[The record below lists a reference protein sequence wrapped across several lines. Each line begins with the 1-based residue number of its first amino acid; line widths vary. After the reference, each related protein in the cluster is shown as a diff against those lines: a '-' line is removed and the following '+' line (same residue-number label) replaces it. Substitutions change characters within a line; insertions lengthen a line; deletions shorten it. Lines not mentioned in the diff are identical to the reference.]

1 MPAAPAHRPADRS
14 FVDFCLELLQ
24 PLGNCSAR
32 RMFGGW
38 GIYLDGVMFGLVAGD
53 RLYLKVDDATRP
65 RWEAAGCEPFVYE
78 ARGRQVALG
87 YHAPPHEAMDAPDF
101 MLPWAR
107 LALGAALRAR
117 AQSAR
122 PARPRA
128 RASAPSARTRQAQPR
143 RAR

>member
-1 MPAAPAHRPADRS
+1 MAVPPDRR
-14 FVDFCLELLQ
+14 FVDFCLELLA
-24 PLGNCSAR
+24 PLGPCTAR

-38 GIYLDGVMFGLVAGD
+38 GIYLDGLMFGLIAAE
-53 RLYLKVDDATRP
+53 RLYLKVDDDTRAQ
-65 RWEAAGCEPFVYE
+65 WEAAGCESFVYE
-78 ARGRQVALG
+78 AKGRPRVVMSYQ
-87 YHAPPHEAMDAPDF
+87 APPHEAMEAPDF

-122 PARPRA
+122 PSRPRA
-128 RASAPSARTRQAQPR
+128 KASAPSARVRQAQPR